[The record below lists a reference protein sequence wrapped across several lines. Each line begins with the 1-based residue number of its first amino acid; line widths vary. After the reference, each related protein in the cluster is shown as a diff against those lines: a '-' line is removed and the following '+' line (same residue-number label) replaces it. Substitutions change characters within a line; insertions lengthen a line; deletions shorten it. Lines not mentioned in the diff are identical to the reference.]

1 MPGRDTEVLVV
12 GAGPYGLAAAV
23 QLRRAGVATVV
34 VGDPLSFWRRMPPG
48 MFLRS
53 NFGATNM
60 IELVGP
66 YSLDSFRSATGTA
79 IAEPV
84 PLETFV
90 SYGEW
95 VQQTAVP
102 DVEKRTVI
110 GIDRADGGFAA
121 EFADGDRL
129 IAGRVVV
136 ACGIA
141 PFAWRPPEF
150 AGLPSTLAS
159 HTSDYGDLSV
169 FDGRSVALVGG
180 GQSALESA
188 ALLREQGA
196 GVEVLVRSSRIIWLR
211 GHAVKQRIGRLGP
224 ILYAPT
230 DVGPL
235 WYSRLVSR
243 PDIFRFVPRPAQTRI
258 ARRSIRPAGSHFL
271 RGRLEATPITL
282 AVQVV
287 SAEPEDGRLRLE
299 LSDGSRR
306 IVDHLMFGTGFRIHV
321 ARYGLLSDGLLSAL
335 ATVNGYP
342 RLGRGL
348 ESSVPG
354 LHFLGA
360 PAAWSVGPTMRFIS
374 GSWYA
379 SRSLAEGI
387 SVSP

>member
-1 MPGRDTEVLVV
+1 MTGRDADVLIV

-23 QLRRAGVATVV
+23 QLRRAGVSAVV

-48 MFLRS
+48 MLLRS

-66 YSLDSFRSATGTA
+66 YSLNSFRSATGTA

-90 SYGEW
+90 AYGEW
-95 VQQTAVP
+95 VQRVAVP
-102 DVEKRTVI
+102 DVENRTVVA
-110 GIDRADGGFAA
+110 IDRAERGFAVD
-121 EFADGDRL
+121 FADGDRL
-129 IAGRVVV
+129 VASRVVV

-150 AGLPSTLAS
+150 AGLPNTLAS

-169 FDGRSVALVGG
+169 FEGRSVAVVGG

-188 ALLREQGA
+188 ALLGERGA
-196 GVEVLVRSSRIIWLR
+196 EVEVLTRSDRIVWLR
-211 GHAVKQRIGRLGP
+211 GHAVKQRIGRFGP

-271 RGRLEATPITL
+271 RGRLDGTPIAL
-282 AVQVV
+282 GVQVV

-306 IVDHLMFGTGFRIHV
+306 IVDHLMFGTGFRVDV
-321 ARYGLLSDGLLSAL
+321 AKYGLLSDGLLSAL

-360 PAAWSVGPTMRFIS
+360 PAAWSVGPTTRFIS

-379 SRSLAEGI
+379 SRSLAQAVG
-387 SVSP
+387 